1 MCGVPPL
8 SGRGWILTQSVNG
21 TAHGPSLV
29 LYTPAVSFTDCTGI
43 VGGLRIEES
52 KPDMKVNRN
61 TCPLYTLVLYSPA
74 RPLSNCS
81 RIVGGLW
88 IALGLKILELFMVDK
103 CQVLLALMLR

>member
-1 MCGVPPL
+1 MIVGLHKGWMCGVPPL

-52 KPDMKVNRN
+52 EPDMKVNGHGI
-61 TCPLYTLVLYSPA
+61 TCSLYTPVLYSPYV
-74 RPLSNCS
+74 LQLHQDC
-81 RIVGGLW
+81 RI
-88 IALGLKILELFMVDK
+88 A
-103 CQVLLALMLR
+103 